1 MRLLFLLILLSVV
14 SLDQLTGQ
22 SNERYDIRLQV
33 EGLEDS
39 VAYLGYHFGEKRYYQ
54 DTSSVSPKGEVSFS
68 NTKRLKKGVYFLYSK
83 SFYFEFLV
91 NEQQFSI
98 KTTKSDP
105 YGSMQIHN
113 SLENEVFRVFQL
125 MMKDHQIK
133 MRSLTEELK
142 QAKNKKDSTS
152 IYEKA
157 EQLGDENLAKRDSLK
172 NLYKEYYAAVL
183 LRLMEPQKQNIAQ
196 AEGMSVEE
204 KRKLYNDYKDHFFD
218 GIDFN
223 DEGTLRAPIFHAKVM
238 EYMDKVTFQTPDSVV
253 ASVDYILNKSKD
265 SEEMFRYWVVYFFQK
280 YQNSKIMG
288 LDKAFV
294 HISENYYLKGK
305 TPWADEEMLTKLREE
320 MDFHRENQIGMIA
333 PRLNLLD
340 TLQDPISLSSIPA
353 NYTILFF
360 YSPDCG
366 HCKKETPVL
375 LDIYHGLQSEGVEVL
390 AVDSDTDI
398 DKWKAFIQ
406 EHQLDWVNAADPFTR
421 SNFRRQYNVRT
432 TPTIYVLDRDKRII
446 AKKLGVEQIE
456 SFIKDRIAFDN
467 RAKL

>member
-1 MRLLFLLILLSVV
+1 MRFVILLILFSAI
-14 SLDQLTGQ
+14 SFNQLIGQ
-22 SNERYDIRLQV
+22 SSELYDIKLQV

-54 DTSSVSPKGEVSFS
+54 DTSLVTPKGEVRFS
-68 NTKRLKKGVYFLYSK
+68 NPKRLKKGVYFLYSK

-98 KTTKSDP
+98 KTTKLDP
-105 YGSMQIHN
+105 YGSMVIKN
-113 SLENEVFRVFQL
+113 SPENEVFRTFQL
-125 MMKDHQIK
+125 TMKGHQVK
-133 MRSLTEELK
+133 MRSLTEKLK
-142 QAKNKKDSTS
+142 QAQTKVDSS
-152 IYEKA
+152 AIYQEA
-157 EQLGDENLAKRDSLK
+157 EQLGEENLTKRDSLK
-172 NLYKEYYAAVL
+172 NLYKDFYTAVL

-196 AEGMSVEE
+196 SEGMSVEE
-204 KRKLYNDYKDHFFD
+204 KRKVYNEYKDHFFD

-223 DEGTLRAPIFHAKVM
+223 DEGTLRAPIFHSKVM
-238 EYMDKVTFQTPDSVV
+238 EFVDKVTFQTPDSVV
-253 ASVDYILNKSKD
+253 ASVEYVLNKSND
-265 SEEMFRYWVVYFFQK
+265 SEEMLRYWVVYFFQK
-280 YQNSKIMG
+280 YQSSKIMG

-320 MDFHRENQIGMIA
+320 MDFHRENQMGMIA

-340 TLQDPISLSSIPA
+340 TLQDPISLHSISA

-406 EHQLDWVNAADPFTR
+406 EHQLDWINASDPFTR

-432 TPTIYVLDRDKRII
+432 TPTIYILDRDKRII

-467 RAKL
+467 RDKL

>member
-1 MRLLFLLILLSVV
+1 MRLVVILILLFLSSI
-14 SLDQLTGQ
+14 DQLVGQ
-22 SNERYDIRLQV
+22 SNERYDIKLQI
-33 EGLEDS
+33 EGLKDS

-54 DTSSVSPKGEVSFS
+54 DTSLVSSKGEVRFS
-68 NTKRLKKGVYFLYSK
+68 NSIRLKKGVYFLYSK
-83 SFYFEFLV
+83 SLYLEFLV

-98 KTTKSDP
+98 KTTKLDP
-105 YGSMQIHN
+105 YGSMVIYN
-113 SLENEVFRVFQL
+113 SPENEVFRTFQL
-125 MMKDHQIK
+125 TMKDHQVK
-133 MRSLTEELK
+133 MRGLTEKLK
-142 QAKNKKDSTS
+142 VAQTKSDSVA
-152 IYEKA
+152 IYEEA
-157 EQLGDENLAKRDSLK
+157 SQLGDDNLAKRDSLK
-172 NLYKEYYAAVL
+172 NLYKDYYTAVL

-196 AEGMSVEE
+196 SEDMSVGE

-253 ASVDYILNKSKD
+253 TSVDYILNKSKD
-265 SEEMFRYWVVYFFQK
+265 NEEMLRYWVVYFFQK

-320 MDFHRENQIGMIA
+320 MDFHRENQMGMIA
-333 PRLNLLD
+333 PKLNLLD
-340 TLQDPISLSSIPA
+340 TLQDPISLSAISA

-406 EHQLDWVNAADPFTR
+406 EHQLDWINAADPFTR

-432 TPTIYVLDRDKRII
+432 TPTIYILDRDKRII

-456 SFIKDRIAFDN
+456 TFIKDRIAFDN
-467 RAKL
+467 RDKL